1 MKKMEIRHGIGK
13 YGIYI
18 DNGFSNLGKLLV
30 ERKACR
36 TAIVTDDNVA
46 PLYGAECAA
55 VLEASGYS
63 VDLFAIKS
71 GEESKNLRTVESI
84 YRFLASKKTDRGSLI
99 AALGGGVV
107 GDIAGFAAATYMR
120 GIDFIQVPTTLL
132 AQADSSIGGKT
143 GVDFEGSKNIIG
155 AFHQPRLVYIN
166 IKTLD
171 TLPEREMKSGVAETI
186 KHGLIADA
194 EYFEYLEKNM
204 ARIYARDPGALMHI
218 AEKNCEIKG
227 HIVSMDEKE
236 AGLRATLN
244 LGHTF
249 GHALETVSGFRLS
262 HGECVAVGIIGAFLM
277 ANRLNII
284 GPDIVE
290 RVKKVIENAGLPSKV
305 KDMDIEPVYNQMF
318 MDKKARGGKLRFI
331 LPTGIGSVE
340 IREIE
345 DGKLIKSV
353 LGYLF
358 I

>member
-107 GDIAGFAAATYMR
+107 GDIAGFTAATYMR

-204 ARIYARDPGALMHI
+204 ARIYARDPEALY
-218 AEKNCEIKG
+218 AYC
-227 HIVSMDEKE
+227 
-236 AGLRATLN
+236 
-244 LGHTF
+244 
-249 GHALETVSGFRLS
+249 
-262 HGECVAVGIIGAFLM
+262 GE
-277 ANRLNII
+277 
-284 GPDIVE
+284 
-290 RVKKVIENAGLPSKV
+290 
-305 KDMDIEPVYNQMF
+305 
-318 MDKKARGGKLRFI
+318 KLRN
-331 LPTGIGSVE
+331 
-340 IREIE
+340 
-345 DGKLIKSV
+345 
-353 LGYLF
+353 
-358 I
+358 